1 MRARTPRPNWTF
13 DWNVLDWTGK
23 KRGRMVR
30 INPVTVGASRAGK
43 TLALLDAMKRM
54 TTRAEARQTVGR
66 IEGCRFIEGGKV
78 AQKKARKLT
87 VAERVARLEE
97 QLTPHKDGT
106 FFSLFDRPCF
116 ADEVRYLRSEVND
129 LTARLGT
136 PGVPLFIYTARLSC
150 STVVRIVARTIDEAT
165 AKAHAFVRYQDHD
178 ASVLSVTQEGDQ
190 VDVC

>member
-13 DWNVLDWTGK
+13 DWPAAGITGSRSPD
-23 KRGRMVR
+23 RGRIIRFER
-30 INPVTVGASRAGK
+30 INHE
-43 TLALLDAMKRM
+43 M
-54 TTRAEARQTVGR
+54 GR

-78 AQKKARKLT
+78 AQKKARKLS

-97 QLTPHKDGT
+97 QLTPRKDGH
-106 FFSLFDRPCF
+106 FFSLFDRPCW